1 MVAMST
7 WALTQEAL
15 DWSLCSITLSAARL
29 SSHLFKPQFSLL

>member
-7 WALTQEAL
+7 WALTWGAQG
-15 DWSLCSITLSAARL
+15 WSLYSITLSGARR